1 MRRLALTLLAALA
14 WPVTGCAQDLSGS
27 YRYDGPNG
35 ATVMTLSQE
44 TPARVTGTMQM
55 ANGSTFTIDA
65 QVENGRAL
73 GDIIFDGDKGFFA
86 AGFQGANLLVV
97 VAERDPGTGQPR
109 LDAGW
114 NLTFTRVGAVG
125 APSGAAAPA
134 GGALGPGAAAML
146 EQGPAN
152 APPGSGTQRAAPNAA
167 AAAAAQPGAAPAGAG
182 GDDFAQTDQ
191 SPTAQAWIQK
201 LRGKRIT
208 HMDSYN
214 SRSSSGDDG
223 YISGGGYSDRFD
235 AYLCSDGRFL
245 YRTRS
250 RTTIDDGA
258 FGSSASQSGL
268 QGRWRIITQ
277 GDQAAIE
284 YRTTEG
290 QQDHVML
297 GFKDGKTYWDGKRVF
312 VTTDND
318 VCS

>member
-125 APSGAAAPA
+125 APSGAAAPRRRGARPRRRSHARA
-134 GGALGPGAAAML
+134 GTRERSPRERDAARSA
-146 EQGPAN
+146 EC
-152 APPGSGTQRAAPNAA
+152 SGCCR
-167 AAAAAQPGAAPAGAG
+167 G
-182 GDDFAQTDQ
+182 
-191 SPTAQAWIQK
+191 TAWRRPR
-201 LRGKRIT
+201 RGR
-208 HMDSYN
+208 
-214 SRSSSGDDG
+214 RG
-223 YISGGGYSDRFD
+223 
-235 AYLCSDGRFL
+235 
-245 YRTRS
+245 
-250 RTTIDDGA
+250 
-258 FGSSASQSGL
+258 
-268 QGRWRIITQ
+268 
-277 GDQAAIE
+277 
-284 YRTTEG
+284 
-290 QQDHVML
+290 
-297 GFKDGKTYWDGKRVF
+297 
-312 VTTDND
+312 
-318 VCS
+318 

>member
-1 MRRLALTLLAALA
+1 
-14 WPVTGCAQDLSGS
+14 
-27 YRYDGPNG
+27 
-35 ATVMTLSQE
+35 
-44 TPARVTGTMQM
+44 
-55 ANGSTFTIDA
+55 
-65 QVENGRAL
+65 
-73 GDIIFDGDKGFFA
+73 
-86 AGFQGANLLVV
+86 
-97 VAERDPGTGQPR
+97 
-109 LDAGW
+109 
-114 NLTFTRVGAVG
+114 
-125 APSGAAAPA
+125 
-134 GGALGPGAAAML
+134 
-146 EQGPAN
+146 
-152 APPGSGTQRAAPNAA
+152 
-167 AAAAAQPGAAPAGAG
+167 
-182 GDDFAQTDQ
+182 
-191 SPTAQAWIQK
+191 
-201 LRGKRIT
+201 
-208 HMDSYN
+208 MDSYN